1 MNESAVD
8 RVPWIGARW
17 DLLDLQVMLRGG
29 LVQGTL
35 LENGTLRLREDDSFR
50 LAVFFVNG
58 LDQVVDPAP
67 SQVRF
72 SIRAANNVDELL
84 TMALQPAVAQSEE
97 GMPYFL
103 FEPNVARLGG
113 AAAELMDGENE
124 LRCVADVDWTVGGKV
139 YSSASFP
146 VLFEFGL
153 TTQEEVKN
161 ITTRPT
167 TPTTPTNP
175 TTPTTPKPPQPPLP
189 PSPPSLDEGAIRAL
203 FDQWL
208 LEVLPVGEGLL
219 YVRDG
224 QIVDAEPLP
233 KPLPTG
239 EGFLYMRNQ
248 NVIAALPN
256 FSVASENFQRFFE
269 RTSTS

>member
-113 AAAELMDGENE
+113 AATELMDGENE

-161 ITTRPT
+161 ITTRP
-167 TPTTPTNP
+167 P
-175 TTPTTPKPPQPPLP
+175 PPQPPPPLP

>member
-17 DLLDLQVMLRGG
+17 DLLDLQVLLRGG

-35 LENGTLRLREDDSFR
+35 LENGTLRLREGDSFR

-113 AAAELMDGENE
+113 AATELMDGQNE
-124 LRCVADVDWTVGGKV
+124 LRCVADVDWTVGGKI

-167 TPTTPTNP
+167 TPTKPTTPTTPTTPTNP
-175 TTPTTPKPPQPPLP
+175 TTPTTPTPPQPPPLP
-189 PSPPSLDEGAIRAL
+189 PSPPGLDEGAIRAL

-208 LEVLPVGEGLL
+208 LEVLPVE
-219 YVRDG
+219 
-224 QIVDAEPLP
+224 
-233 KPLPTG
+233 
-239 EGFLYMRNQ
+239 EGFLYVRNGEITDA
-248 NVIAALPN
+248 VPG
-256 FSVASENFQRFFE
+256 
-269 RTSTS
+269 TDCSTGEQWTP

>member
-35 LENGTLRLREDDSFR
+35 LENGTLRLREGDSFR

-58 LDQVVDPAP
+58 LDQVVDPVP

-72 SIRAANNVDELL
+72 SIRAANNVDEWL
-84 TMALQPAVAQSEE
+84 TRALQPAVAQSEE
-97 GMPYFL
+97 GLPYFL

-113 AAAELMDGENE
+113 AATELMDGENE
-124 LRCVADVDWTVGGKV
+124 LRCVADVDWTVGGKI

-161 ITTRPT
+161 ITTRPPPATTPTKPPTPT
-167 TPTTPTNP
+167 TPTTPT
-175 TTPTTPKPPQPPLP
+175 PPQPPPPLP

-208 LEVLPVGEGLL
+208 VEVLPVGEGFL
-219 YVRDG
+219 YVRNG
-224 QIVDAEPLP
+224 EITDAVPGGDCT
-233 KPLPTG
+233 TG
-239 EGFLYMRNQ
+239 ETWM
-248 NVIAALPN
+248 P
-256 FSVASENFQRFFE
+256 
-269 RTSTS
+269 TT